1 MEDEPDKLR
10 RNTVVLSSIV
20 MVVGYL
26 DLKFPNNLLGFGIPA
41 GSDHKV
47 WVLLLIV
54 SIYCMLRFHFS
65 GDSIAMRIAFRHEMR
80 ALPTEKRYKLVILAA
95 HSRRFFLKIP
105 CAYDAATSFLAN
117 EVDRNL
123 EAFELKKIRDIRVG
137 SSYESS
143 NNPREHRIEISFSYM
158 GRAHGLHHYSFTNS
172 LQLSRF
178 VLFSA
183 RLFAGVDLLMS
194 PKNVVNLFVPYV
206 MFISAF
212 IVLIMRIKGWW

>member
-20 MVVGYL
+20 MIVGYL
-26 DLKFPNNLLGFGIPA
+26 NLKFPNNLLGFGIPA

-80 ALPTEKRYKLVILAA
+80 SLPTQKRYKLVILAA
-95 HSRRFFLKIP
+95 HSRRLFFQIP
-105 CAYDAATSFLAN
+105 CSYDAATSFLAN

-123 EAFELKKIRDIRVG
+123 EAFELKKVRDIHVG
-137 SSYESS
+137 PSYESS
-143 NNPREHRIEISFSYM
+143 INPREQRIAIAFSYVD
-158 GRAHGLHHYSFTNS
+158 RIHGLKQYNFNNN
-172 LQLSRF
+172 LRLSRF

-183 RLFAGVDLLMS
+183 RLFAGVDLLIS

-212 IVLIMRIKGWW
+212 IVLIMRINGWW

>member
-26 DLKFPNNLLGFGIPA
+26 NLKFPENLLGFGIPA

-65 GDSIAMRIAFRHEMR
+65 GDSITMRISFRHKMR
-80 ALPTEKRYKLVILAA
+80 SLPTEKRYKLVIFAA
-95 HSRRFFLKIP
+95 HFRRLFFRIP
-105 CAYDAATSFLAN
+105 CSYNAATSFLAN

-123 EAFELKKIRDIRVG
+123 EVFELKKIHNIHVG
-137 SSYESS
+137 PSYEIST
-143 NNPREHRIEISFSYM
+143 NPREQRMDIAFSYVD
-158 GRAHGLHHYSFTNS
+158 RIHGLHHYSFKNN

-183 RLFAGVDLLMS
+183 RLFAGLDLLMS
-194 PKNVVNLFVPYV
+194 PKNVVDLFVPYV

>member
-20 MVVGYL
+20 MVFGYL
-26 DLKFPNNLLGFGIPA
+26 NLKFPDNLLGFGIPA

-65 GDSIAMRIAFRHEMR
+65 GDSIAMRIAFRNEMR
-80 ALPTEKRYKLVILAA
+80 TLPTEKRYKLVILAA
-95 HSRRFFLKIP
+95 HSRRLFFQIP
-105 CAYDAATSFLAN
+105 CSYDAATSFLAN
-117 EVDRNL
+117 EVDRNH
-123 EAFELKKIRDIRVG
+123 EAFELKKIRNIRVS

-143 NNPREHRIEISFSYM
+143 NDPREHRIEISFSYVD
-158 GRAHGLHHYSFTNS
+158 RVHGLLYYNFKNN

-183 RLFAGVDLLMS
+183 RLFAGVDLLIS
-194 PKNVVNLFVPYV
+194 PKNVVDLFVPYV

-212 IVLIMRIKGWW
+212 MVLIMRINGWW